1 MTTALG
7 GPVVVVALLL
17 GAAAGW
23 LAGAW
28 PGRADATR
36 EWLLGTATALPADDG
51 ARRRRLVGAGAGLVV
66 GLVVGNVVVVAGGLG
81 ATVLVPS
88 WFAAALASF
97 LGPTTLAAVVVD
109 GLGKSAVFVMI
120 AAGLTLI
127 FGLMGVLN
135 FAHGSLTMVGAYA
148 GGLLMVV
155 AVGEATGGV
164 TRVLLFLVAVAV
176 VFALMGALGGAVEVS
191 LIRPVYDRQPLYQIL
206 LTFGLTLVLDEAVRI
221 VTLFY
226 GVQPRA
232 EWQEALGTKPA
243 FMTSAIPVGPLSVR
257 PLALFQILFGLL
269 TVVGVWTFL
278 TRTRYGL
285 YIRAGSEDDEM
296 AEALGIDVRRV
307 FTVVFALGTA
317 LAGAAGVL
325 LMWDKNWG
333 ASVPLAADTLLP
345 AFVVVIVGGLG
356 TFRGTVVAA
365 VVVGMTDAVMT
376 WWFVNHV
383 EFSGLPELTIFLI
396 LVGVLVVRPQGLFGV
411 EEVGGH

>member
-1 MTTALG
+1 MTPGDSTGLG
-7 GPVVVVALLL
+7 DLDRDRVVRGLVLVVAAVVALRV
-17 GAAAGW
+17 G
-23 LAGAW
+23 LAGLETAV
-28 PGRADATR
+28 
-36 EWLLGTATALPADDG
+36 WLVSSGALVD
-51 ARRRRLVGAGAGLVV
+51 
-66 GLVVGNVVVVAGGLG
+66 
-81 ATVLVPS
+81 
-88 WFAAALASF
+88 F
-97 LGPTTLAAVVVD
+97 LQPTTLAGVLVD
-109 GLGKSAVFVMI
+109 GLAKSAVFVMI

-148 GGLLMVV
+148 GGLLLVLT
-155 AVGEATGGV
+155 VGQATGGL
-164 TRVLLFLVAVAV
+164 TRLLLFLVAVAA
-176 VFALMGALGGAVEVS
+176 VFALMGALGGAMEVA
-191 LIRPVYDRQPLYQIL
+191 LIRPIYDRQPLYQIL
-206 LTFGLTLVLDEAVRI
+206 LTFGLTLVLDELVRI
-221 VTLFY
+221 VTRFY
-226 GVQPRA
+226 GLEPRT

-243 FMTSAIPVGPLSVR
+243 LLNSTFQLGPIPVQ
-257 PLALFQILFGLL
+257 PLAPFQVVFGLL
-269 TVVGVWTFL
+269 TVVGVWAFL

-333 ASVPLAADTLLP
+333 ASVPLASETLLP

-365 VVVGMTDAVMT
+365 IIVGMTDAVMT

-383 EFSGLPELTIFLI
+383 DFSGLPQLTIFLI
-396 LVGVLVVRPQGLFGV
+396 LVGVLVLRPQGLFGV

>member
-1 MTTALG
+1 MTDDTLQ
-7 GPVVVVALLL
+7 
-17 GAAAGW
+17 AAVTG
-23 LAGAW
+23 L
-28 PGRADATR
+28 ADATPSWADLSPATR
-36 EWLLGTATALPADDG
+36 GTLAL
-51 ARRRRLVGAGAGLVV
+51 AGLVAL
-66 GLVVGNVVVVAGGLG
+66 GLLVDL
-81 ATVLVPS
+81 VLVGTGG
-88 WFAAALASF
+88 AALLFPGGFVAALLSF
-97 LGPTTLAAVVVD
+97 LQPTTLLKVFVD
-109 GLGKSAVFVMI
+109 GLGKSAIFVMI

-148 GGLLMVV
+148 GGLLMVL
-155 AVGEATGGV
+155 AVGEATGDPV
-164 TRVLLFLVAVAV
+164 RLLLFLVVVAV
-176 VFALMGALGGAVEVS
+176 VFLLMGALGGAIEVA
-191 LIRPVYDRQPLYQIL
+191 LIRPIYDRQPLYQIL

-226 GVQPRA
+226 GIQPRA
-232 EWQEALGTKPA
+232 DWQEALGTKPGILGG
-243 FMTSAIPVGPLSVR
+243 TIPIGPLSVR

-269 TVVGVWTFL
+269 TVLGVWAFL

-285 YIRAGSEDDEM
+285 YIRAGSEDGEM

-317 LAGAAGVL
+317 LAAVAGVL

-333 ASVPLAADTLLP
+333 ASVPLASETLLP

-365 VVVGMTDAVMT
+365 VIVGMTDAVMS

-383 EFSGLPELTIFLI
+383 EFSGLPQLTVFLI

-411 EEVGGH
+411 EGVGGH